1 MGRSLTRKEN
11 TSPLAQSW
19 RSTTR
24 EGVFNRVV
32 IVIHFPLSVKQYA
45 QAQSCPGRELAL
57 PERCPHPDCQT
68 SGRLIRWG
76 TYWRWACTEAG
87 DYRLCI
93 QRVRCQACGRTHSL
107 LPDFLHP
114 YRHYVLALLYRV
126 AWLYVIV
133 GLGFGRLIQ
142 QLPETGPAPTT
153 IREWVHAFAYG
164 AGHLLLAALTRFLLR
179 LASHTDLAGT
189 TPLHLGRSRPPHQQ
203 GLKQAYQFWQVAE
216 QLYAQVKERQPHLT
230 FTVNALFP
238 FLLHWLQAQQL
249 PPRLFW
255 SPALTTTP
263 TQPFQAA
270 V

>member
-1 MGRSLTRKEN
+1 M
-11 TSPLAQSW
+11 
-19 RSTTR
+19 
-24 EGVFNRVV
+24 V

-45 QAQSCPGRELAL
+45 QADRSPGRAISL
-57 PERCPHPDCQT
+57 PERCPHPECQA

-114 YRHYVLALLYRV
+114 YRHYVLNLLYQV

-133 GLGFGRLIQ
+133 GLGYSRLMAH
-142 QLPETGPAPTT
+142 LPEAGPAPTT
-153 IREWVHAFAYG
+153 IREWVRAFGYG
-164 AGHLLLAALTRFLLR
+164 AGHLLLTALVRFLLK
-179 LASHTDLAGT
+179 LAPQSPLPET
-189 TPLHLGRSRPPHQQ
+189 TPWHLERSRGVQQ
-203 GLKQAYQFWQVAE
+203 QWLKQAYQFWQVAE
-216 QLYAQVKERQPHLT
+216 QVYAQVKEYHAHLT
-230 FTVNALFP
+230 FTVSALFP
-238 FLLHWLQAQQL
+238 FLLHWLQAQAL

-255 SPALTTTP
+255 SPALSTTP
-263 TQPFQAA
+263 TQPFQGT